1 MILET
6 PNFIDRFEKIIICGG
21 SDVISNIEI
30 NNKSS
35 KILIKTLSN
44 QDYLEELET
53 ASHCIMASG
62 LGNYIETLGKNKE
75 ILYLPSINYSQFLQF
90 KYYQKLNLGF
100 RLMNWNVFDF
110 FSDVPELL
118 DEESGVNLV
127 AENIKNFLKNQ
138 PKFVVQKEIL
148 EYLNSSQKNYYE
160 KRKNII
166 NSYKKN
172 SSKEVANNIYEDL
185 LKEDDNDEGTK

>member
-1 MILET
+1 M
-6 PNFIDRFEKIIICGG
+6 
-21 SDVISNIEI
+21 
-30 NNKSS
+30 
-35 KILIKTLSN
+35 
-44 QDYLEELET
+44 
-53 ASHCIMASG
+53 
-62 LGNYIETLGKNKE
+62 
-75 ILYLPSINYSQFLQF
+75 
-90 KYYQKLNLGF
+90 
-100 RLMNWNVFDF
+100 
-110 FSDVPELL
+110 
-118 DEESGVNLV
+118 V

>member
-1 MILET
+1 
-6 PNFIDRFEKIIICGG
+6 
-21 SDVISNIEI
+21 
-30 NNKSS
+30 
-35 KILIKTLSN
+35 
-44 QDYLEELET
+44 
-53 ASHCIMASG
+53 MASG

-185 LKEDDNDEGTK
+185 LKEDDKNEDTK

>member
-1 MILET
+1 
-6 PNFIDRFEKIIICGG
+6 
-21 SDVISNIEI
+21 
-30 NNKSS
+30 
-35 KILIKTLSN
+35 
-44 QDYLEELET
+44 
-53 ASHCIMASG
+53 
-62 LGNYIETLGKNKE
+62 
-75 ILYLPSINYSQFLQF
+75 
-90 KYYQKLNLGF
+90 
-100 RLMNWNVFDF
+100 MNWNIFDF